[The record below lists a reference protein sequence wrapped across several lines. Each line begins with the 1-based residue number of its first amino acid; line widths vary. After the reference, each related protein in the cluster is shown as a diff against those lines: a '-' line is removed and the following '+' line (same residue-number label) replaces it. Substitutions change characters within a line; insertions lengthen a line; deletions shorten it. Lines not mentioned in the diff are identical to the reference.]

1 MGEQNGC
8 RRRLETRAT
17 MAIPLGE
24 FLSSMSKSRSRAD
37 WSKTPMVACAARAG
51 TVT

>member
-1 MGEQNGC
+1 MGEENGC

-17 MAIPLGE
+17 IAIPLGE
-24 FLSSMSKSRSRAD
+24 FLSRMSKSRSRAN
-37 WSKTPMVACAARAG
+37 WPKTPMAACAARAG

>member
-1 MGEQNGC
+1 
-8 RRRLETRAT
+8 

-24 FLSSMSKSRSRAD
+24 FLSSMSKSRGRAD